1 MVVKNKRRDRVKN
14 SWRSTLMIGIALC
27 LCGCAATELE
37 ERCFPIVTLVG
48 YEDNK
53 VAYTLGFP
61 DEAVSEEGKTTPS
74 EIQVPPVKKK
84 EFEESKAEYESH
96 LNKQVDYNHL
106 KVIVLEED
114 LMEQMSKYDAMLDYL
129 AMSEEYPRNTYVCA
143 VDDIDDL
150 LEIESKLPQELGSY
164 LEEYLNN
171 HDTGKGEMLT
181 LGDLIDEK
189 ENKKLVLYMPY
200 LEVEDTY
207 VQWGGYYAIGKGMPP
222 VKFQ

>member
-1 MVVKNKRRDRVKN
+1 MVVKNKNEYGVKKTLRR
-14 SWRSTLMIGIALC
+14 LPAFGIVLF

-37 ERCFPIVTLVG
+37 ERCFPIVSLVG
-48 YEDNK
+48 YEDKK
-53 VAYTLGFP
+53 VIYALGFP
-61 DEAVSEEGKTTPS
+61 DEAVSEEGETPSS

-84 EFEESKAEYESH
+84 GFKESKAEYESH
-96 LNKQVDYNHL
+96 LNKLVDYNHL

-114 LMEQMSKYDAMLDYL
+114 LMEQINAYDAMLDEL
-129 AMSEEYPRNTYVCA
+129 AVTEGYPRNTYVCA
-143 VDDIDDL
+143 VDDIEDL
-150 LEIESKLPQELGSY
+150 IEIESKLPQELGTY

-171 HDTGKGEMLT
+171 HDTEKGKLLT

-189 ENKKLVLYMPY
+189 ENKKLVLYIPY